1 MLEGSIQLCSMS
13 NKHPTGAHEEEK
25 TMKQTSVPRRLLSL
39 LLAVVLCLSLVPLT
53 VFAGEAVS
61 VAEWNYA
68 AAPSGLPAAATG
80 GVDTGATLDLT
91 GAGIVGYSSNSISA
105 NSWNNGGYWI
115 MKVST
120 IDYENLTFTAK
131 MRSSNTGPKNFQ
143 LSYSIDGG
151 TNWTNVGEPVA
162 LTTTLSAKY
171 SGVSLPAEAA
181 NCASVWLKLEMIGTT
196 AVGGNEVASGGTSN
210 INNIVVSGT
219 KIAGL
224 EATLDEVTPAES
236 HSGELG
242 TGTVLTLST
251 EGFTGVTYQVSTDG
265 TTWSDLAGNTYT
277 IPESAEARTYHYYFR
292 AVKDGVTSKTLDVT
306 FTVFSVSTVAEA
318 LAMADNTANVTVK
331 GVITALDGNNIYVQD
346 ATGGICVRV
355 SGTPADVK
363 LGDTIIGTGTR
374 KTYSGM
380 PQLSNSTYEKSS
392 GLTLTAK
399 KTTIGALTTADIC
412 TYVELTG
419 VEVTQ
424 VKDGSKPTITVTDGT
439 NSIQIYNAIVGKN
452 EDGSWAVQVG
462 DKLTVKAAVGVY
474 NTTLQL
480 RNTVAEEITVTEP
493 ATGIV
498 VSNARIEGTAEVG
511 ATLTFSLDPA
521 VEGATFEVKLDDGA
535 FEAVT
540 GNTYVIPEGNP
551 GKHTVAVRGV
561 LDGKYSKVASVEY
574 TIAGGDTYVQTTSL
588 TAGDYVMVV
597 SFGGKYYAMTSNL
610 SNGRL
615 AAVEVSV
622 ADGKIV
628 APDLPVW
635 TVAKVEGG
643 VTLLNGSNYLAH
655 TSGTNLKLDTAA
667 STWSVEEKEGT
678 FLFCNS
684 ANRAPAFQGGTTN
697 KFGAYATS
705 NKTNASYAF
714 YFMLFQKA
722 EDPAKVDTLSDLD
735 KVYLYHPTSKMVL
748 TETASGS
755 KLSGI
760 EGTVTDDKLTVADG
774 MTELVVSYNAETGYY
789 QFVNAEGK
797 YLTSGATGNSLT
809 FATESSDYSLWA
821 LESAEGGCYIKN
833 VNAAY
838 NSTPQYMEYYK
849 GFTTYSLK
857 TGGAAYTFQFY
868 KSGKA
873 ASLPVYTPEVVEPD
887 ESFAGL
893 TELTDGQKVVVYAP
907 NAVLAMTA
915 SANRDRLT
923 GTAGKVVE
931 NVLTTNASAV
941 ELTVVKNAD
950 GSFSFVNADGE
961 YMVTG
966 ASGNCLVLDKANG
979 YECWKAEKNASGF
992 ILYNT
997 KANYNGSYDYAIEAY
1012 GGNFTTYGYKSSDE
1026 ALFTLQFFDA
1036 AQVKYVVDYPT
1047 DKMLEG
1053 VIAAWGGGGPIEGN
1067 ESATTVYGDWYVD
1080 NDQQDQSA
1088 KLTVKAGGK
1097 DIAPYYNPGSKYYMG
1112 GQNIGSAAGDYVQF
1126 AVNTAGWGDMTLKF
1140 RLRVTGAAAGSY
1152 QLCYSTDNG
1161 ASFANF
1167 ESGSYAYSY
1176 FNYSSQNEIGNGSI
1190 TDGIA
1195 SIGQYVA
1202 KAGAYVTF
1210 TFDVPTGAENFEN
1223 LLIRLVPGTVRADTD
1238 TTKTISGNIRMDS
1251 VKLTG
1256 YPINAEG
1263 FTDYVEVTPDGVDTD
1278 VASGTPLTMTCDTA
1292 GATIYYRFNDGQWLT
1307 YDESNKPTVPEEL
1320 PAHLEVRAESE
1331 GNQKSITRVLTYAK
1345 GTVQAV
1351 KVTPNGGAIFIDG
1364 EAKNVTLSCETE
1376 GATIYYSLSTWEK
1389 VENDAGEYVDK
1400 FEVYDPETTVITLEK
1415 GFGELIVKAYAEKES
1430 FTTSNVVTRT
1440 FTERTQENYGVF
1452 FGQLHSHTSYS
1463 DGAGTCA
1470 EAFQHAT
1477 RLHETTDTLDFLA
1490 VTDHSNSFDNDTSA
1504 NINDGSMST
1513 EWVEGHA
1520 LADRYTTD
1528 EFVGIYGYEMTWSNG
1543 LGHMNTFN
1551 SNGFQSRNQEA
1562 YKTYSTALQNYYAA
1576 LKTDSGTIS
1585 QFNHPGTTFGDF
1597 SDFSYYDQEIDS
1609 LITLVEVGNGEGA
1622 IGSSGYFPSY
1632 EYYTRALDKG
1642 WHVAPTNNQDN
1653 HKGNWGNSNTG
1664 RTVVLADALTR
1675 DNIYDALRNYR
1686 VYATEDNDLSIIY
1699 TLDGNVMGTILTAG
1713 DVSDTVTLSVALEDP
1728 TDSGI
1733 GKVEVIVNGGLSIA
1747 SQNVTTA
1754 SGTVTFEV
1762 PADYSYY
1769 YIKVTQPDKDIAVTA
1784 PVWVGE
1790 VEACGIS
1797 TFTADSDLA
1806 VQDEPVDLKLD
1817 MFNNEKTDLQ
1827 IQSIEFSV
1835 DGEVIHTADLSELKA
1850 VKKMGT
1856 ASYSFSYTYSG
1867 VGETEYLAT
1876 VRGTLNGVEKVYTE
1890 KLTVTYYP
1898 DEMVTRVIIDGT
1910 HGNDYVNGYYG
1921 GNMGNFIS
1929 LAAGSQIQATIV
1941 TDEITPEMLA
1951 NCDLLVVSAPAKT
1964 SGTGNTGSYKPSP
1977 FSDEF
1982 IAMVAD
1988 FVANG
1993 GNLVTC
1999 GLADYQ
2005 DSRIN
2010 SEYHSAYQINRLL
2023 AGVGSKLSLN
2033 DDEAYDMVNNGGEN
2047 QPYRLYPA
2055 TFNTDSQWLDGLRE
2069 GQVYSAYS
2077 GCTVNAPEGT
2087 TWLVKGFDTTYSID
2101 SDKDRTGNNGSK
2113 DDSGNNIVVDKGNA
2127 VFLAC
2132 EDMPGG
2138 GTVFAASTVFLSNF
2152 EISAEMDNWDSLP
2165 YANRTVAEN
2174 ILSAIRKELP
2184 LSNIVDVRNGNNRDM
2199 FRIQGYVTAGT
2210 ANENNKFF
2218 DAIYLQDET
2227 AGITVF
2233 PFAELGLELGTKMEI
2248 VGYRDEYQGDAE
2260 IQIMSFKI
2268 LDEEKNVIAPTK
2280 MSPKDAMDY
2289 DNNGGK
2295 LIQTEGIVREV
2306 LVENGIVSQFEL
2318 EDEEGNRA
2326 KIFIDGYILSGTTG
2340 KNELASIIVEGNKVS
2355 AVGLLYKH
2363 PEGSSD
2369 VSVAVLR
2376 VRDCDEI
2383 VLLEAFTHPDGWAFE
2398 DGKWYFYED
2407 GEAVTGWKL
2416 VKGKWY
2422 LFDST
2427 GVMQTGWQ
2435 LVNGKWYYL
2444 DGNGAMRTGW
2454 TQIAGKWY
2462 YLDRSGAM
2470 VTGWK
2475 YISRKWYFFD
2485 ITGAMKTGW
2494 QRINGT
2500 WYYLTENGDMLTGW
2514 LKEGTT
2520 WYYLKPN
2527 GAMACGETLNI
2538 GGVDYTFN
2546 VAGAWVVLRG
2556 TMETL
2561 TVM

>member
-1 MLEGSIQLCSMS
+1 
-13 NKHPTGAHEEEK
+13 
-25 TMKQTSVPRRLLSL
+25 MKQTSVPRRLLSL

-53 VFAGEAVS
+53 VFAEGEGQTWTKVELADI
-61 VAEWNYA
+61 
-68 AAPSGLPAAATG
+68 T
-80 GVDTGATLDLT
+80 DTD
-91 GAGIVGYSSNSISA
+91 
-105 NSWNNGGYWI
+105 
-115 MKVST
+115 T
-120 IDYENLTFTAK
+120 IAIT
-131 MRSSNTGPKNFQ
+131 MSKN
-143 LSYSIDGG
+143 
-151 TNWTNVGEPVA
+151 
-162 LTTTLSAKY
+162 
-171 SGVSLPAEAA
+171 
-181 NCASVWLKLEMIGTT
+181 
-196 AVGGNEVASGGTSN
+196 
-210 INNIVVSGT
+210 
-219 KIAGL
+219 
-224 EATLDEVTPAES
+224 
-236 HSGELG
+236 
-242 TGTVLTLST
+242 
-251 EGFTGVTYQVSTDG
+251 G
-265 TTWSDLAGNTYT
+265 TTWVLPTTGDGSKGQPLAVTGQVSENTLTTAGTSGYGWNIVKTAVDGIYNIMTGRSYLYVTAANNGVRIGNTVATWKVSEDGYLSAADSNGNTRYLGVYITGSDWRCYEDAAKNLAGQTLAFYKLDEGEAPKEVTFADLTPTASPAGAWKAGDTITLSVNTGKITDQSTVTAVTFEYKLD
-277 IPESAEARTYHYYFR
+277 SAESWTALEGNTLTLPTDAGKGTHTVSIQ
-292 AVKDGVTSKTLDVT
+292 AKMGEVVSKTLTGTYAIVEL
-306 FTVFSVSTVAEA
+306 STVAEA
-318 LAMADNTANVTVK
+318 LAMTDNTADVTVK
-331 GVITALDGNNIYVQD
+331 GVITALDGSNIYVQD

-374 KTYSGM
+374 KTYNGM

-392 GLTLTAK
+392 GLTLTVK

-462 DKLTVKAAVGVY
+462 DKLTVKAAVGAY

-551 GKHTVAVRGV
+551 GKHTVTVRGV

-588 TAGDYVMVV
+588 TDGDYVMVV
-597 SFGGKYYAMTSNL
+597 SFDGKYYAMTSNL

-655 TSGTNLKLDTAA
+655 ASSTNLKLDTAA

-678 FLFCNS
+678 FLFYNS

-821 LESAEGGCYIKN
+821 LVSAEGGCYIKN

-893 TELTDGQKVVVYAP
+893 TELTNGQKVVVYAP
-907 NAVLAMTA
+907 NAALAMTA

-931 NVLTTNASAV
+931 NVLTTNSSAV

-979 YECWKAEKNASGF
+979 YECWKAEKNATGF

-1140 RLRVTGAAAGSY
+1140 RLRVTSAAAGSY

-1176 FNYSSQNEIGNGSI
+1176 FNYSSSQNEIGNGSI

-1210 TFDVPTGAENFEN
+1210 TFDVPTGAENCEN

-1389 VENDAGEYVDK
+1389 VKNDAGEYVDK

-1415 GFGELIVKAYAEKES
+1415 GFGELILKAYAEKES

-1513 EWVEGHA
+1513 EWVEGHM

-1576 LKTDSGTIS
+1576 LKTDSSTIS

-1653 HKGNWGNSNTG
+1653 HKGNWGSSNTG

-1797 TFTADSDLA
+1797 AFTADSDLA
-1806 VQDEPVDLKLD
+1806 IQDEPVDLKLD

-1988 FVANG
+1988 FVASG

-2127 VFLAC
+2127 VFLAS

-2174 ILSAIRKELP
+2174 ILSVIRKELP

-2268 LDEEKNVIAPTK
+2268 LDEPKNVIEPTK
-2280 MSPKDAMDY
+2280 LSPKDAMDY

-2306 LVENGIVSQFEL
+2306 LIENGIVSQFEL

-2416 VKGKWY
+2416 VNGKWY